1 MAFGQLEVV
10 VCSIG
15 TIRMWDI
22 IPMPLYLICPTTAVA
37 AVTIVLLLL
46 PRASRCYDDS
56 SKLLKTWT
64 NVTARGA
71 AYENRLLD
79 KRVLMEYRAC
89 HKAII
94 ALRPCKIFANI
105 SGVKLF
111 MGKRSTKTT
120 FLSSCVDAIVDGLVT
135 SITMR

>member
-1 MAFGQLEVV
+1 
-10 VCSIG
+10 
-15 TIRMWDI
+15 MWDI